1 MGLEASE
8 KIEPYTDQAVPSRDF
23 KLFEKPIKETL
34 KILYLDLS
42 FGLRNKHSS
51 KEHVLCRFLNIIAM
65 NAIRT
70 SRYSSWAIRRSPARS
85 VRGKT

>member
-1 MGLEASE
+1 LNITDG
-8 KIEPYTDQAVPSRDF
+8 KPYTDQAVWSRDL
-23 KLFEKPIKETL
+23 KLFEKLIKEGL

-51 KEHVLCRFLNIIAM
+51 KEYIQCLFLNIIAM

-70 SRYSSWAIRRSPARS
+70 SRYSSWAIRRSLARG